1 MAGLLAEGTLY
12 LNREVSGVAT
22 GWKKIPGLAEFTITN
37 KSDIKEQISKDK
49 GTYGQITASVA
60 IPKPSEL
67 KVKIT
72 NFDRVSLAMALMGDD
87 VDLTHAS
94 GTVALE
100 HVTAKLGVFVP
111 LAERYLTAGSVT
123 VADVV
128 AQNPVVTYVETTDY
142 VINYALGMI
151 EAVVGGHIAA
161 NTDLHVGYA
170 HKAIAGF
177 KVSGATKPQI
187 QGALK
192 LDGTNLSDGKNL
204 IINVD
209 RALLVADGDVN
220 FMDDKFVEIGFAGR
234 METLTGLTTP
244 YTVESF

>member
-12 LNREVSGVAT
+12 LNRELNGVPT
-22 GWKKIPGLAEFTITN
+22 GWKQIPGLAEFTISN

-49 GTYGQITASVA
+49 GSYGQITASVA

-72 NFDRVSLAMALMGDD
+72 NFDRTSLAMALMGDEA
-87 VDLTHAS
+87 DLSSGS
-94 GTVALE
+94 GTVSDEAII
-100 HVTAKLGVFVP
+100 AKLGVYVP
-111 LAERYLTAGSVT
+111 LASRNITAASVT
-123 VADVV
+123 VEEAV
-128 AQNPVVTYVETTDY
+128 ASTPALTFVENVDY
-142 VINYALGMI
+142 KINYALGMI
-151 EAVVGGHIAA
+151 EAITGGLITAEKALKVNH
-161 NTDLHVGYA
+161 A
-170 HKAIAGF
+170 HAAIAGF
-177 KVSGATKPQI
+177 TVSGATKPQI

-192 LDGTNLSDGKNL
+192 LDGRNLSDGKAL

-209 RALLVADGDVN
+209 RALLVSDGDVN

-234 METLTGLTTP
+234 METMSGKITP

>member
-12 LNREVSGVAT
+12 LNREVSGVAS
-22 GWKKIPGLAEFTITN
+22 GWKQIPGLAEFTISN

-49 GTYGQITASVA
+49 GKYGQITASVA

-67 KVKIT
+67 TVRIT
-72 NFDRVSLAMALMGDD
+72 NFDRTSLAMALMGED
-87 VDLTHAS
+87 VDLTETL
-94 GTVALE
+94 GTV
-100 HVTAKLGVFVP
+100 TAEEVVAKPDVYVP
-111 LAERYLTAGSVT
+111 LAKRYITAASVAVTEAVASTPALTF
-123 VADVV
+123 
-128 AQNPVVTYVETTDY
+128 VENVDY
-142 VINYALGMI
+142 RINYTLGMI
-151 EAVVGGHIAA
+151 EAVKGGLIAA
-161 NTDLHVGYA
+161 DKALHVAYG

-177 KVSGATKPQI
+177 TVSGATKPQI

-192 LDGTNLSDGKNL
+192 LDGTNLSDGKTL

-234 METLTGLTTP
+234 METLSGKTSP

>member
-12 LNREVSGVAT
+12 LNREVNSVAT

-67 KVKIT
+67 KVRIT

-87 VDLTHAS
+87 ADLTAAA
-94 GTVALE
+94 GTVTAE
-100 HVTAKLGVFVP
+100 DVVAKLDVYVP
-111 LAERYLTAGSVT
+111 LAQRYITAASV
-123 VADVV
+123 
-128 AQNPVVTYVETTDY
+128 VVTEAVVSTPPLTFAENVDY
-142 VINYALGMI
+142 RINYTLGMI
-151 EAVVGGHIAA
+151 EAITGGKVTADKA
-161 NTDLHVGYA
+161 LHVAYS

-177 KVSGATKPQI
+177 VVSGSTKPQI

-192 LDGTNLSDGKNL
+192 LDGTNLSDGKQL

-234 METLTGLTTP
+234 METLANKATP

>member
-12 LNREVSGVAT
+12 LNREVAGVAS

-49 GTYGQITASVA
+49 GTYGQISASVA
-60 IPKPSEL
+60 LAKPSEL
-67 KVKIT
+67 KVRIT

-87 VDLTHAS
+87 TDLTAAL
-94 GTVALE
+94 GTVTLE
-100 HVTAKLGVFVP
+100 DVVAKLGVFVP
-111 LAERYLTAGSVT
+111 LLNRNLTAGSVT
-123 VADVV
+123 VVEAV
-128 AQNPVVTYVETTDY
+128 ASEPAVTYAENVDF
-142 VINYALGMI
+142 VINYTLGMI
-151 EAVVGGHIAA
+151 QAIVGGKVTAEKA
-161 NTDLHVGYA
+161 LHVGYA

-177 KVSGATKPQI
+177 KVSGSTKPQI

-204 IINVD
+204 VINVD
-209 RALLVADGDVN
+209 RALLVSDGDVN

-234 METLTGLTTP
+234 METLAGLQTP

>member
-12 LNREVSGVAT
+12 LNREVDSVAS

-49 GTYGQITASVA
+49 GSYGQVTASVA
-60 IPKPSEL
+60 IPKPAEL
-67 KVKIT
+67 KVRIT
-72 NFDRVSLAMALMGDD
+72 NFDRISLAMALMGDD
-87 VDLTHAS
+87 ADLTAS
-94 GTVALE
+94 AGTVTAE
-100 HVTAKLGVFVP
+100 EVVAKLGVYVP
-111 LAERYLTAGSVT
+111 LAQRSITAASVAVT
-123 VADVV
+123 EAVASTPALVF
-128 AQNPVVTYVETTDY
+128 VENVDY
-142 VINYALGMI
+142 RINYTLGMI
-151 EAVVGGHIAA
+151 EAVTGGLIVDDKALHIAY
-161 NTDLHVGYA
+161 T

-177 KVSGATKPQI
+177 VVSGATKPQI

-192 LDGTNLSDGKNL
+192 LDGRNLSDGKEL

-234 METLTGLTTP
+234 METLVNKITP

>member
-12 LNREVSGVAT
+12 LNREVNSVAT

-60 IPKPSEL
+60 IPKPAEL
-67 KVKIT
+67 KVRIS

-87 VDLTHAS
+87 ADLTEGA
-94 GTVALE
+94 GTVTAE
-100 HVTAKLGVFVP
+100 DVVAKLDIYVP
-111 LAERYLTAGSVT
+111 LAKRYLTAATVVVT
-123 VADVV
+123 EAVASIPALSFAENVDYRINYTLGMLEAVAGGKIVADK
-128 AQNPVVTYVETTDY
+128 A
-142 VINYALGMI
+142 
-151 EAVVGGHIAA
+151 
-161 NTDLHVGYA
+161 LHVAYS

-177 KVSGATKPQI
+177 TVSGATRPQI

-192 LDGTNLSDGKNL
+192 LDGTNLSDGTQL
-204 IINVD
+204 IINID
-209 RALLVADGDVN
+209 HALLVSDGDVN

-234 METLTGLTTP
+234 METLANKTTP